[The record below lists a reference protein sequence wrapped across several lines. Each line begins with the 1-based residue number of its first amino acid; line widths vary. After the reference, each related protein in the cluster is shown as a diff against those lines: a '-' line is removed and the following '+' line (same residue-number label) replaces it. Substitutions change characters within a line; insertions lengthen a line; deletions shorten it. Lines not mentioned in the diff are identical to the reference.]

1 MKNKILN
8 FVNIV
13 YNIFKQEV
21 WPYRYILL
29 LWFLML
35 TSFTIEMLT
44 YTRLV
49 RFAVICVVLIIYK
62 KLNEVIAVHN
72 FKNFNLK
79 YVILFMKINTW
90 QNLVLYLI
98 WKWDIYMY
106 YKLEN
111 LIHKNIKNK
120 WLKRFSIIVLWNLT
134 VPLKIIYLRFYITL
148 NNLKNLTLKAFFFDR
163 IYGFLISILI
173 FSDIIQYIYKVTG
186 GFLNLI
192 IYLYVLL
199 YSINMVYVY
208 YYYFVEKKLQKVNNV
223 KKIMELFKKTII
235 YKILV
240 NYIFIKDI
248 VVVYEMRIGVS
259 ILGMIIKKV
268 LINSFTKKNDENVIP
283 FQENERLKNNILILR
298 AYLYEIPDNWRYWLN
313 FYSLN
318 FIFFFSYFDY
328 NSYINDIYRLELN
341 QEMSNLVFKKKYIM
355 NYYTVYVKTFSSLG
369 ELFKALETVLYY
381 KFYILKK
388 GFKETSSFLFVDQQT
403 IKISNIEYEYI
414 YITYLLILKNVLHFI
429 WSFEYN
435 ILKDKNKITK
445 FYVIENNY
453 LEFGY
458 HIYLKN
464 INEYHSYDTF
474 SSNLNSIN
482 SDIFIEKIDK
492 EHVKYDAVYESVKV
506 LSNLDEYYPS
516 CLYIKYIE
524 NEALKNLDTWY
535 YVSREK
541 LRLYNYVENDTSL
554 LKTEIAQEYFSE
566 LNNLMAKIREEW
578 ELNGELN
585 IYEKRN
591 AFKELSQHL
600 VEIKYFKN

>member
-1 MKNKILN
+1 
-8 FVNIV
+8 
-13 YNIFKQEV
+13 
-21 WPYRYILL
+21 
-29 LWFLML
+29 ML
-35 TSFTIEMLT
+35 TV
-44 YTRLV
+44 TRLI
-49 RFAVICVVLIIYK
+49 RFFITCVVLIIYK
-62 KLNEVIAVHN
+62 KLYIYIYQNS
-72 FKNFNLK
+72 FKTFNIK
-79 YVILFMKINTW
+79 
-90 QNLVLYLI
+90 YLI
-98 WKWDIYMY
+98 VVMWINILQNPILHLVWKWDLYIYP
-106 YKLEN
+106 K
-111 LIHKNIKNK
+111 IKNMINK
-120 WLKRFSIIVLWNLT
+120 NYKNNYLNILFCNITI
-134 VPLKIIYLRFYITL
+134 PLKILYAKFYMSL
-148 NNLKNLTLKAFFFDR
+148 NMINKLTLKEFMFNR
-163 IYGFLISILI
+163 IYGLIISVLI
-173 FSDIIQYIYKVTG
+173 FSDIIKYLLNITG
-186 GFLNLI
+186 GIINLM
-192 IYLYVLL
+192 IYIYVLL
-199 YSINMVYVY
+199 YIINMIYIY

-223 KKIMELFKKTII
+223 KKIMELLKKTIF

-259 ILGMIIKKV
+259 ILGIILKKV
-268 LINSFTKKNDENVIP
+268 LINSFTKKNAENVMP

-298 AYLYEIPDNWRYWLN
+298 AYLYKIPDNWRYWLN

-341 QEMSNLVFKKKYIM
+341 QEMSELVFKKKYIM
-355 NYYTVYVKTFSSLG
+355 NYYTIYVNTFSSLG
-369 ELFKALETVLYY
+369 ELFKALETALYY

-388 GFKETSSFLFVDQQT
+388 GFKETASFLFIDQQT
-403 IKISNIEYEYI
+403 LKISNIEYEYI
-414 YITYLLILKNVLHFI
+414 YMTYLLILKNVLHFI

-445 FYVIENNY
+445 FTVIKDND

-474 SSNLNSIN
+474 SSNLNLIN
-482 SDIFIEKIDK
+482 SDIFFEKIDK
-492 EHVKYDAVYESVKV
+492 EHAKYDAVYESVKV
-506 LSNLDEYYPS
+506 LLNLDEYYPS

-524 NEALKNLDTWY
+524 NEALKSLDTWY

-541 LRLYNYVENDTSL
+541 LRLYNVVENDTSL

-566 LNNLMAKIREEW
+566 LNALMATIREEW
-578 ELNGELN
+578 ERNGELN

-600 VEIKYFKN
+600 FEIKYFKN

>member
-1 MKNKILN
+1 
-8 FVNIV
+8 
-13 YNIFKQEV
+13 
-21 WPYRYILL
+21 
-29 LWFLML
+29 ML
-35 TSFTIEMLT
+35 TV
-44 YTRLV
+44 TRLI
-49 RFAVICVVLIIYK
+49 RFLITCVILIIYK
-62 KLNEVIAVHN
+62 KLYEYIYKKDLSNY
-72 FKNFNLK
+72 NLK
-79 YVILFMKINTW
+79 NMLWVMWINAL
-90 QNLVLYLI
+90 QNPLLYLI
-98 WKWDIYMY
+98 WKWDLYVY

-111 LIHKNIKNK
+111 WIHKNIKNK
-120 WLKRFSIIVLWNLT
+120 WLKRFSIIMLWNIT
-134 VPLKIIYLRFYITL
+134 VPFKIIYLRFYITL
-148 NNLKNLTLKAFFFDR
+148 NNLKNLTLKEFMFNR
-163 IYGFLISILI
+163 IYGLIISILI
-173 FSDIIQYIYKVTG
+173 FSDIIKYIYKVTG
-186 GFLNLI
+186 GIINLM
-192 IYLYVLL
+192 IYIYVLL
-199 YSINMVYVY
+199 YIINMIYIY

-223 KKIMELFKKTII
+223 KKIMELLKKTIF

-259 ILGMIIKKV
+259 ILGIILKKV
-268 LINSFTKKNDENVIP
+268 LINSFTKKNAENVMP

-298 AYLYEIPDNWRYWLN
+298 AYLYKIPDNWRYWLN

-341 QEMSNLVFKKKYIM
+341 QEMSELVFKKKYIM
-355 NYYTVYVKTFSSLG
+355 NYYTIYVNTFSSLG
-369 ELFKALETVLYY
+369 ELFKALETALYY

-388 GFKETSSFLFVDQQT
+388 GFKETASFLFIDQQT
-403 IKISNIEYEYI
+403 LKISNIEYEYI
-414 YITYLLILKNVLHFI
+414 YMTYLLILKNVLHFI

-445 FYVIENNY
+445 FTVIKDND

-474 SSNLNSIN
+474 SSNLNLIN
-482 SDIFIEKIDK
+482 SDIFFEKIDK
-492 EHVKYDAVYESVKV
+492 EHAKYDAVYESVKV
-506 LSNLDEYYPS
+506 LLNLDEYYPS

-524 NEALKNLDTWY
+524 NEALKSLDTWY

-541 LRLYNYVENDTSL
+541 LRLYNVVENDTSL

-566 LNNLMAKIREEW
+566 LNALMATIREEW
-578 ELNGELN
+578 ERNGELN

-600 VEIKYFKN
+600 FEIKYFKN